1 MRSVL
6 KVVRHLAAALAL
18 APALV
23 LVSACSSDAGAKSG
37 GPAVESPSGESFDD
51 GEPVHGDV
59 AVTWKNLNPANP
71 PASASLVNESSE
83 VGQKLKSGKA
93 NSSVIRV
100 LTDAQMGGLLAAL
113 EKDGFFQYATDG
125 MGLDTV
131 PDLAG
136 RKGVIVVTQDGRSK
150 GLLSLPGTGAGPV
163 PKVFYNSKMLIIGI
177 HSQLPGAEVRAG
189 IGEPDERI
197 FTAPP
202 PKFHKP

>member
-1 MRSVL
+1 MRSAVRPVRQA
-6 KVVRHLAAALAL
+6 VVALSLVSALLLAAA
-18 APALV
+18 
-23 LVSACSSDAGAKSG
+23 CSSEGGSNSG
-37 GPAVESPSGESFDD
+37 GSSMETPSGESFDD